1 MNEAVNESKDLD
13 GVNGETV
20 ATYLKQRPEFF
31 NDFSDLLL
39 ELEIPHP
46 SGDAVSIFDRQLA
59 SLREE
64 NRRLKANQQA
74 MIDNAR
80 ANEVL
85 IKRIHGLV
93 LQLMEAAGPRAI
105 FETLNENLKQH
116 FNADRV
122 QALVF
127 AEPSFAETD
136 GLNEFTGATDSR
148 VAIFDSFLSEGEARC
163 GDLDETLK
171 TALWSDIDD
180 LRGSFAL
187 LPLMANTWRGVI
199 AIQCDD
205 ASRFSAEM
213 GTEFLS
219 YISDIVCLIVDPW
232 VARG

>member
-1 MNEAVNESKDLD
+1 MNEAVDEAKELE
-13 GVNGETV
+13 GINGEVV
-20 ATYLKQRPEFF
+20 AAYLKRRPEFF

-64 NRRLKANQQA
+64 NRRLKANQQT

-80 ANEVL
+80 ANEAL

-105 FETLNENLKQH
+105 FETLNEQLKEH

-122 QALVF
+122 ATLIF

-136 GLNEFTGATDSR
+136 GLNEFIGGEDPRISE
-148 VAIFDSFLSEGEARC
+148 FESFLSTGDAVCGE
-163 GDLDETLK
+163 LDKKLK
-171 TALWSDIDD
+171 TALWRHEDE
-180 LRGSFAL
+180 LGGSFAM

-205 ASRFSAEM
+205 VERFSADM

-232 VARG
+232 VARE